1 MNELPST
8 ATARLIAPRLALACC
23 VRAFITRSTVGLPLL
38 PPAQRLNRFPA
49 SPLCSI
55 TWFID
60 GATLVADGDA
70 LPRVVFGGPRS
81 SPFVSVNPG
90 PVRAFMV
97 MLFPQAL
104 HALTGLDLAQHVDRF
119 SAVDTVFDERWAALS
134 QRVLAAP
141 DDAARVDLVE
151 RFLEPPWRAA
161 RERGDAPGGLL
172 ADWVHALGVR
182 MAAAAGS
189 ARGRERRIKAAAGQP
204 MRTLRRLMRAEQSFL
219 DARSR
224 LADGSLS
231 WADLAAQRGYADQ
244 AHLCREVRSV
254 TGLSPT
260 ELARRARDDES
271 FWVYRLWS

>member
-1 MNELPST
+1 MNELPFT
-8 ATARLIAPRLALACC
+8 ATAQLIAPRLSLASC
-23 VRAFITRSTVGLPLL
+23 VRAFVTRSTLGRPLL

-60 GATLVADGDA
+60 GATLLPDGEA
-70 LPRVVFGGPRS
+70 LPQIAFGGPRS
-81 SPFVSVNPG
+81 RPFVSVNPG

-104 HALTGLDLAQHVDRF
+104 HALTGLELAQHVDRF
-119 SAVDTVFDERWAALS
+119 SAVDTVFDARWVALS
-134 QRVLAAP
+134 QQVLAAP
-141 DDAARVDLVE
+141 EDAARVDLIE
-151 RFLEPPWRAA
+151 HFLQPQWQAA

-182 MAAAAGS
+182 AAAAAGS

-219 DARSR
+219 DARNR
-224 LADGSLS
+224 LVDGSLS

-244 AHLCREVRSV
+244 AHLCREVRSI